1 MDYSLS
7 KIYYP
12 IQEFVMK
19 LFQYLFIRF
28 FHGVLKILPF
38 NFVRFL
44 SYPIGFI
51 YFIFTF
57 RTSAKLYKRKKEIF
71 EPKELRYDPLL
82 VKINYS
88 RYWLETL
95 WLTKNNFDKYISKN
109 MEFVNHD
116 NIKKLKKQY
125 PGLIFALPH
134 MGNWEFAIPAG
145 NNINLDLLAVAEPLS
160 NNYVLNWFKKLR
172 ESLGIEIIIGGKG
185 QNTFNTL
192 EEKLI
197 SGKDICLLS
206 DRSVN
211 KSGVAVEFF
220 SNIASF
226 PRGPVALSLKTGVPI
241 VPTAMIKK
249 SSGYMLYFHKPFY
262 VPLFENEAKSIQQG
276 LKTLSNSFEELIS
289 MDIND
294 WHSIQPIWTTE
305 Y

>member
-1 MDYSLS
+1 
-7 KIYYP
+7 
-12 IQEFVMK
+12 MK
-19 LFQYLFIRF
+19 LFQYLFIRL
-28 FHGVLKILPF
+28 FHGILSILPF
-38 NFVRFL
+38 TIVRAL
-44 SYPIGFI
+44 AYPIGII

-57 RTSAKLYKRKKEIF
+57 RSSTLLYKRRIEIF
-71 EPKELRYDPLL
+71 KPNDLQYNPLM

-95 WLTKNNFDKYISKN
+95 WLTSRNYEKSISNKIEIINFDY
-109 MEFVNHD
+109 V
-116 NIKKLKKQY
+116 KKLKKQY

-145 NNINLDLLAVAEPLS
+145 NSLNLNLLAVAEPLS
-160 NNYVLNWFKKLR
+160 NKYVLNWFKKLR
-172 ESLGIEIIIGGKG
+172 ENIGIEILIGGKG
-185 QNTFNTL
+185 QNTFNL
-192 EEKLI
+192 LVDKLA

-226 PRGPVALSLKTGVPI
+226 PKGPVALSLKTSVPI
-241 VPTAMIKK
+241 VPTAMIKM
-249 SSGYMLYFHKPFY
+249 STGYKLYFHKPFY
-262 VPLFENEAKSIQQG
+262 VPLFENEATSIQQG
-276 LKTLSNSFEELIS
+276 LKTLSNSFEEILS

-294 WHSIQPIWTTE
+294 WHSIQPVWTVE

>member
-1 MDYSLS
+1 
-7 KIYYP
+7 
-12 IQEFVMK
+12 MK
-19 LFQYLFIRF
+19 LFQYLCIRF
-28 FHGVLKILPF
+28 FHGILSNLPF
-38 NFVRFL
+38 TIVRAL
-44 SYPIGFI
+44 AYPIGII

-57 RTSAKLYKRKKEIF
+57 RSSTLLYKRRIEIF
-71 EPKELRYDPLL
+71 KPNDLQYNPIM

-95 WLTKNNFDKYISKN
+95 WLTSRNYEKSISNKIEIINFDY
-109 MEFVNHD
+109 V
-116 NIKKLKKQY
+116 KKLKKQY

-145 NNINLDLLAVAEPLS
+145 NSLNLNLLAVAEPLS
-160 NNYVLNWFKKLR
+160 NKYVLNWFKKLR
-172 ESLGIEIIIGGKG
+172 ENLGIEIVIGGKG
-185 QNTFNTL
+185 QNTFNL
-192 EEKLI
+192 LVDKLA

-226 PRGPVALSLKTGVPI
+226 PKGPVALSLKTSVPI
-241 VPTAMIKK
+241 VPTAMIKM
-249 SSGYMLYFHKPFY
+249 STGYKLYFHKPFY
-262 VPLFENEAKSIQQG
+262 VPLFENEATSIQQG
-276 LKTLSNSFEELIS
+276 LKTLSNSFEEILS

-294 WHSIQPIWTTE
+294 WHSIQPVWTVE

>member
-1 MDYSLS
+1 
-7 KIYYP
+7 
-12 IQEFVMK
+12 MK

-28 FHGVLKILPF
+28 FHGILSNLPF
-38 NFVRFL
+38 AIVRAL
-44 SYPIGFI
+44 AYPIGII

-57 RTSAKLYKRKKEIF
+57 RSSTLLYKRRIEIF
-71 EPKELRYDPLL
+71 KPNDLQYNPLM

-95 WLTKNNFDKYISKN
+95 WLTSRNYEKSISNKIEIINFDY
-109 MEFVNHD
+109 V
-116 NIKKLKKQY
+116 KKLKKQY

-145 NNINLDLLAVAEPLS
+145 NSLNLNLLAVAEPLS
-160 NNYVLNWFKKLR
+160 NKYVLNWFKKLR
-172 ESLGIEIIIGGKG
+172 ESFGIEIVIGGKG
-185 QNTFNTL
+185 QNTFNL
-192 EEKLI
+192 LVDKLA

-226 PRGPVALSLKTGVPI
+226 PKGPVALSLKTSVPI
-241 VPTAMIKK
+241 VPTAMIKM
-249 SSGYMLYFHKPFY
+249 STGYKLYFHKPFY
-262 VPLFENEAKSIQQG
+262 VPLFENEATSIQQG
-276 LKTLSNSFEELIS
+276 LKTLSNSFEEILS

-294 WHSIQPIWTTE
+294 WHSIQPVWTVE

>member
-1 MDYSLS
+1 
-7 KIYYP
+7 
-12 IQEFVMK
+12 MK

-28 FHGVLKILPF
+28 FHAILSNLPF
-38 NFVRFL
+38 TIVRAL
-44 SYPIGFI
+44 AYPIGII

-57 RTSAKLYKRKKEIF
+57 RSSTLLYKRRIEIF
-71 EPKELRYDPLL
+71 KPNDLQYNPLM

-95 WLTKNNFDKYISKN
+95 WLTSRNYEKSISNKIEIINFDY
-109 MEFVNHD
+109 V
-116 NIKKLKKQY
+116 KKLKKQY

-145 NNINLDLLAVAEPLS
+145 NSLNLNLLAVAEPLS
-160 NNYVLNWFKKLR
+160 NKYVLNWFKKLR
-172 ESLGIEIIIGGKG
+172 ENLGIEIVIGGKG
-185 QNTFNTL
+185 QNTFNL
-192 EEKLI
+192 LVDKLA

-226 PRGPVALSLKTGVPI
+226 PKGPVALSLKTSVPI
-241 VPTAMIKK
+241 VPTAMIKM
-249 SSGYMLYFHKPFY
+249 STGYKLYFHKPFY
-262 VPLFENEAKSIQQG
+262 VPLFENEATSIQQG
-276 LKTLSNSFEELIS
+276 LKTLSNSFEEILS

-294 WHSIQPIWTTE
+294 WHSIQPVWTVE

>member
-1 MDYSLS
+1 
-7 KIYYP
+7 
-12 IQEFVMK
+12 MK

-28 FHGVLKILPF
+28 FHGILSNLPF
-38 NFVRFL
+38 TIVRAL
-44 SYPIGFI
+44 AYPIGII

-57 RTSAKLYKRKKEIF
+57 RSSTLLYKRRIEIF
-71 EPKELRYDPLL
+71 KPNDLQYNPLM

-95 WLTKNNFDKYISKN
+95 WLTSRNYEKSISNKIEIINFDY
-109 MEFVNHD
+109 V
-116 NIKKLKKQY
+116 KKLKKQY

-145 NNINLDLLAVAEPLS
+145 NNLNLNLLAVAEPLS
-160 NNYVLNWFKKLR
+160 NKYVLNWFKKLR
-172 ESLGIEIIIGGKG
+172 ENLGIEIVIGGKG
-185 QNTFNTL
+185 QNTFNL
-192 EEKLI
+192 LVDKLT

-226 PRGPVALSLKTGVPI
+226 PKGPVALSLKTSVPI
-241 VPTAMIKK
+241 VPTAMIKM
-249 SSGYMLYFHKPFY
+249 STGYKLYFHKPFY
-262 VPLFENEAKSIQQG
+262 VPLFENEATSIQQG
-276 LKTLSNSFEELIS
+276 LKTLSNSFEEILS

-294 WHSIQPIWTTE
+294 WHSIQPVWTVE

>member
-1 MDYSLS
+1 
-7 KIYYP
+7 
-12 IQEFVMK
+12 MK

-28 FHGVLKILPF
+28 FHAILSNLPF
-38 NFVRFL
+38 TIVRAL
-44 SYPIGFI
+44 AYPIGII

-57 RTSAKLYKRKKEIF
+57 RSSTLLYKRRIEIF
-71 EPKELRYDPLL
+71 KPNDLQYNPLM

-95 WLTKNNFDKYISKN
+95 WLTSRNYEKSISNKIEIINFDY
-109 MEFVNHD
+109 V
-116 NIKKLKKQY
+116 KKLKKQY

-145 NNINLDLLAVAEPLS
+145 NSLNLNLLAVAEPLS
-160 NNYVLNWFKKLR
+160 NKYVLNWFKKLR
-172 ESLGIEIIIGGKG
+172 ESFGIEIVIGGKG
-185 QNTFNTL
+185 QNTFNL
-192 EEKLI
+192 LVDKLA

-226 PRGPVALSLKTGVPI
+226 PKGPVALSLKTSVPI
-241 VPTAMIKK
+241 VPTAMIKM
-249 SSGYMLYFHKPFY
+249 STGYKLYFHKPFY
-262 VPLFENEAKSIQQG
+262 VPLFENEATSIQQG
-276 LKTLSNSFEELIS
+276 LKTLSNSFEEILS

-294 WHSIQPIWTTE
+294 WHSIQPVWTVE

>member
-1 MDYSLS
+1 
-7 KIYYP
+7 
-12 IQEFVMK
+12 MK

-28 FHGVLKILPF
+28 FHGILSNLPF
-38 NFVRFL
+38 TIVRAL
-44 SYPIGFI
+44 AYPIGII

-57 RTSAKLYKRKKEIF
+57 RSSTLLYKRRIEIF
-71 EPKELRYDPLL
+71 KPNDLQYNPLM

-95 WLTKNNFDKYISKN
+95 WLTSRNYEKSISNKIEIINFDY
-109 MEFVNHD
+109 V
-116 NIKKLKKQY
+116 KKLKKQY

-145 NNINLDLLAVAEPLS
+145 NSLNLNLLAVAEPLS
-160 NNYVLNWFKKLR
+160 NKYVLNWFKKLR
-172 ESLGIEIIIGGKG
+172 ENLGIEIVIGGKG
-185 QNTFNTL
+185 QNTFNL
-192 EEKLI
+192 LVDKLT

-226 PRGPVALSLKTGVPI
+226 PKGPVALSLKTSVPI
-241 VPTAMIKK
+241 VPTAMIKM
-249 SSGYMLYFHKPFY
+249 STGYKLYFHKPFY
-262 VPLFENEAKSIQQG
+262 VPLFENEATSIQQG
-276 LKTLSNSFEELIS
+276 LKTLSNSFEEILS

-294 WHSIQPIWTTE
+294 WHSIQPVWTVE

>member
-1 MDYSLS
+1 
-7 KIYYP
+7 
-12 IQEFVMK
+12 MK
-19 LFQYLFIRF
+19 LFQYLFIRL
-28 FHGVLKILPF
+28 FHGILSNLPF
-38 NFVRFL
+38 TIVRAL
-44 SYPIGFI
+44 AYPIGII

-57 RTSAKLYKRKKEIF
+57 RSSTLLYKRRIEIF
-71 EPKELRYDPLL
+71 KPNDLQYNPLM

-95 WLTKNNFDKYISKN
+95 WLTSRNYEKSISNKIEIINFDY
-109 MEFVNHD
+109 V
-116 NIKKLKKQY
+116 KKLKKQY

-145 NNINLDLLAVAEPLS
+145 NSLNLNLLAVAEPLS
-160 NNYVLNWFKKLR
+160 NKYVLNWFKKLR
-172 ESLGIEIIIGGKG
+172 ENLGIEIVIGGKG
-185 QNTFNTL
+185 QNTFNL
-192 EEKLI
+192 LVDKLA

-226 PRGPVALSLKTGVPI
+226 PKGPVALSLKTSVPI
-241 VPTAMIKK
+241 VPTAMIKM
-249 SSGYMLYFHKPFY
+249 STGYKLYFHKPFY
-262 VPLFENEAKSIQQG
+262 VPLFENEATSIQQG
-276 LKTLSNSFEELIS
+276 LKTLSNSFEEILS

-294 WHSIQPIWTTE
+294 WHSIQPVWTVE

>member
-1 MDYSLS
+1 
-7 KIYYP
+7 
-12 IQEFVMK
+12 MK

-28 FHGVLKILPF
+28 FHGILSNLPF
-38 NFVRFL
+38 TIVRAL
-44 SYPIGFI
+44 AYPIGII

-57 RTSAKLYKRKKEIF
+57 RSSTLLYKRRIEIF
-71 EPKELRYDPLL
+71 KPNDLQYNPLM

-95 WLTKNNFDKYISKN
+95 WLTSRNYEKSISNKIEIINFDY
-109 MEFVNHD
+109 V
-116 NIKKLKKQY
+116 KKLKKQY

-145 NNINLDLLAVAEPLS
+145 NSLNLNLLAVAEPLS
-160 NNYVLNWFKKLR
+160 NKYVLNWFKKLR
-172 ESLGIEIIIGGKG
+172 ESFGIEIVIGGKG
-185 QNTFNTL
+185 QNTFNL
-192 EEKLI
+192 LVDKLA

-226 PRGPVALSLKTGVPI
+226 PKGPVALSLKTSVPI
-241 VPTAMIKK
+241 VPTAMIKM
-249 SSGYMLYFHKPFY
+249 STGYKLYFHKPFY
-262 VPLFENEAKSIQQG
+262 VPLFENEATSIQQG
-276 LKTLSNSFEELIS
+276 LKTLSNSFEEILS

-294 WHSIQPIWTTE
+294 WHSIQPVWTVE

>member
-1 MDYSLS
+1 
-7 KIYYP
+7 
-12 IQEFVMK
+12 
-19 LFQYLFIRF
+19 
-28 FHGVLKILPF
+28 
-38 NFVRFL
+38 
-44 SYPIGFI
+44 
-51 YFIFTF
+51 
-57 RTSAKLYKRKKEIF
+57 
-71 EPKELRYDPLL
+71 
-82 VKINYS
+82 
-88 RYWLETL
+88 
-95 WLTKNNFDKYISKN
+95 
-109 MEFVNHD
+109 
-116 NIKKLKKQY
+116 
-125 PGLIFALPH
+125 

-145 NNINLDLLAVAEPLS
+145 NIISLDLLAVAEPLS
-160 NNYVLNWFKKLR
+160 NKYVLNWFKKLR

-241 VPTAMIKK
+241 IPTAMIKK
-249 SSGYMLYFHKPFY
+249 SSGYILYFHKPFY

>member
-1 MDYSLS
+1 
-7 KIYYP
+7 
-12 IQEFVMK
+12 MK

-28 FHGVLKILPF
+28 FHGILSNLPF
-38 NFVRFL
+38 TIVRAL
-44 SYPIGFI
+44 AYPIGII

-57 RTSAKLYKRKKEIF
+57 RSSTLLYKRRLEIF
-71 EPKELRYDPLL
+71 KPNDLQYNPLI

-95 WLTKNNFDKYISKN
+95 WLTSRNYEKSISNNIEIINFDY
-109 MEFVNHD
+109 V
-116 NIKKLKKQY
+116 KKLKKQY

-145 NNINLDLLAVAEPLS
+145 NSLNLNLLAVAEPLS
-160 NNYVLNWFKKLR
+160 NKYVLNWFKKLR
-172 ESLGIEIIIGGKG
+172 ENLGIEIVIGGKG
-185 QNTFNTL
+185 QNTFNL
-192 EEKLI
+192 LVDKLA

-226 PRGPVALSLKTGVPI
+226 PKGPVALSLKTSVPI
-241 VPTAMIKK
+241 VPTAMIKM
-249 SSGYMLYFHKPFY
+249 STGYKLYFHKPFY
-262 VPLFENEAKSIQQG
+262 VPLFENEATSIQQG
-276 LKTLSNSFEELIS
+276 LKTLSNSFEEILS

-294 WHSIQPIWTTE
+294 WHSIQPVWTVE

>member
-1 MDYSLS
+1 
-7 KIYYP
+7 
-12 IQEFVMK
+12 MK
-19 LFQYLFIRF
+19 LFQYLFIRL
-28 FHGVLKILPF
+28 FHGILSILPF
-38 NFVRFL
+38 TIVRAL
-44 SYPIGFI
+44 AYPIGII

-57 RTSAKLYKRKKEIF
+57 RSSTLLYKRRIEIF
-71 EPKELRYDPLL
+71 KPNDLQYNPLM

-95 WLTKNNFDKYISKN
+95 WLTSRNYEKSISNKIEIINFDY
-109 MEFVNHD
+109 V
-116 NIKKLKKQY
+116 KKLKKQY

-145 NNINLDLLAVAEPLS
+145 NSLNLNLLAVAEPLS
-160 NNYVLNWFKKLR
+160 NKYVLNWFKKLR
-172 ESLGIEIIIGGKG
+172 ESLGIEIVIGGKG
-185 QNTFNTL
+185 QNTFNL
-192 EEKLI
+192 LVDKLA

-226 PRGPVALSLKTGVPI
+226 PKGPVALSLKTSVPI
-241 VPTAMIKK
+241 VPTAMIKM
-249 SSGYMLYFHKPFY
+249 STGYKLYFHKPFY
-262 VPLFENEAKSIQQG
+262 VPLFENEATSIQQG
-276 LKTLSNSFEELIS
+276 LKTLSNSFEEILS

-294 WHSIQPIWTTE
+294 WHSIQPVWTVE

>member
-1 MDYSLS
+1 
-7 KIYYP
+7 
-12 IQEFVMK
+12 MK
-19 LFQYLFIRF
+19 LFQYIFIRF
-28 FHGVLKILPF
+28 FHGILSNLPF
-38 NFVRFL
+38 TIVRAL
-44 SYPIGFI
+44 AYPIGII

-57 RTSAKLYKRKKEIF
+57 RSSTLLYKRRLEIF
-71 EPKELRYDPLL
+71 KPNDLQYNPLM

-95 WLTKNNFDKYISKN
+95 WLTSRNYEKSISNNIEIINFDY
-109 MEFVNHD
+109 V
-116 NIKKLKKQY
+116 KKLKKQY

-145 NNINLDLLAVAEPLS
+145 NSLNLNLLAVAEPLS
-160 NNYVLNWFKKLR
+160 NKYVLNWFKKLR
-172 ESLGIEIIIGGKG
+172 ENLGIEIVIGGKG
-185 QNTFNTL
+185 QNTFNL
-192 EEKLI
+192 LVDKLT

-226 PRGPVALSLKTGVPI
+226 PKGPVALSLKTSVPI
-241 VPTAMIKK
+241 VPTAMIKM
-249 SSGYMLYFHKPFY
+249 STGYKLYFHKPFY
-262 VPLFENEAKSIQQG
+262 VPLFENEATSIQQG
-276 LKTLSNSFEELIS
+276 LKTLSNSFEEILS

-294 WHSIQPIWTTE
+294 WHSIQPVWTVE

>member
-1 MDYSLS
+1 
-7 KIYYP
+7 
-12 IQEFVMK
+12 MK

-28 FHGVLKILPF
+28 FHGILSNLPF
-38 NFVRFL
+38 TIVRAL
-44 SYPIGFI
+44 AYPIGII

-57 RTSAKLYKRKKEIF
+57 RSSTLLYKRRIEIF
-71 EPKELRYDPLL
+71 KPNDLQYNPLM
-82 VKINYS
+82 VKINYT

-95 WLTKNNFDKYISKN
+95 WLTSRNYEKSISNKIEIINFDY
-109 MEFVNHD
+109 V
-116 NIKKLKKQY
+116 KKLKKQY

-145 NNINLDLLAVAEPLS
+145 NSLNLNLLAVAEPLS
-160 NNYVLNWFKKLR
+160 NKYVLNWFKKLR
-172 ESLGIEIIIGGKG
+172 ESLGIEIVIGGKG
-185 QNTFNTL
+185 QNTFNL
-192 EEKLI
+192 LVDKLA

-226 PRGPVALSLKTGVPI
+226 PKGPVALSLKTSVPI
-241 VPTAMIKK
+241 VPTAMIKM
-249 SSGYMLYFHKPFY
+249 STGYKLYFHKPFY
-262 VPLFENEAKSIQQG
+262 VPLFENEATSIQQG
-276 LKTLSNSFEELIS
+276 LKTLSNSFEEILS

-294 WHSIQPIWTTE
+294 WHSIQPVWTVE

>member
-1 MDYSLS
+1 
-7 KIYYP
+7 
-12 IQEFVMK
+12 MK

-28 FHGVLKILPF
+28 FHGILSNLPF
-38 NFVRFL
+38 TIVRAL
-44 SYPIGFI
+44 AYPIGII

-57 RTSAKLYKRKKEIF
+57 RSSTLLYKRRIEIF
-71 EPKELRYDPLL
+71 KPNDLQYNPLM

-95 WLTKNNFDKYISKN
+95 WLTSRNYEKSISNKIEIINFDY
-109 MEFVNHD
+109 V
-116 NIKKLKKQY
+116 KKLKKQY

-145 NNINLDLLAVAEPLS
+145 NSLNLNLLAVAEPLS
-160 NNYVLNWFKKLR
+160 NKYVLNWFKKLR
-172 ESLGIEIIIGGKG
+172 ENLGIEIVIGGKG
-185 QNTFNTL
+185 QNTFNL
-192 EEKLI
+192 LVDKLA

-226 PRGPVALSLKTGVPI
+226 PKGPVALSLKTSVPI
-241 VPTAMIKK
+241 VPTAMIKM
-249 SSGYMLYFHKPFY
+249 STGYKLYFHKPFY
-262 VPLFENEAKSIQQG
+262 VPLFENEATSIQQG
-276 LKTLSNSFEELIS
+276 LKTLSNSFEEILS

-294 WHSIQPIWTTE
+294 WHSIQPVWTVE

>member
-1 MDYSLS
+1 
-7 KIYYP
+7 
-12 IQEFVMK
+12 MK

-28 FHGVLKILPF
+28 FHGILSNLPF
-38 NFVRFL
+38 TIVRTL
-44 SYPIGFI
+44 AYPIGII

-57 RTSAKLYKRKKEIF
+57 RSSTLLYKRRIEIF
-71 EPKELRYDPLL
+71 KPNDLQYNPLM

-95 WLTKNNFDKYISKN
+95 WLTSRNYEKSISNNIEIINFDY
-109 MEFVNHD
+109 V
-116 NIKKLKKQY
+116 KKLKKQY

-145 NNINLDLLAVAEPLS
+145 NSLNLNLLAVAEPLS
-160 NNYVLNWFKKLR
+160 NKYVLNWFKKLR
-172 ESLGIEIIIGGKG
+172 ENLGIEIVIGGKG
-185 QNTFNTL
+185 QNTFNL
-192 EEKLI
+192 LVDKLA

-226 PRGPVALSLKTGVPI
+226 PKGPVALSLKTSVPI
-241 VPTAMIKK
+241 VPTAMIKM
-249 SSGYMLYFHKPFY
+249 STGYKLYFHKPFY
-262 VPLFENEAKSIQQG
+262 VPLFENEATSIQQG
-276 LKTLSNSFEELIS
+276 LKTLSNSFEEILS

-294 WHSIQPIWTTE
+294 WHSIQPVWTVE

>member
-1 MDYSLS
+1 
-7 KIYYP
+7 
-12 IQEFVMK
+12 MK

-28 FHGVLKILPF
+28 FHGILSNLPF
-38 NFVRFL
+38 TIVRAL
-44 SYPIGFI
+44 AYPIGII

-57 RTSAKLYKRKKEIF
+57 RSSTLLYKRRIEIF
-71 EPKELRYDPLL
+71 KPNDLQYNPLM

-95 WLTKNNFDKYISKN
+95 WLTSRNYEKSISNKIEIINFDY
-109 MEFVNHD
+109 V
-116 NIKKLKKQY
+116 KKLKKQY

-145 NNINLDLLAVAEPLS
+145 NSLNLNLLAVAEPLS
-160 NNYVLNWFKKLR
+160 NKYVLNWFKKLR
-172 ESLGIEIIIGGKG
+172 ESLGIEIVIGGKG
-185 QNTFNTL
+185 QNTFNL
-192 EEKLI
+192 LVDKLT

-226 PRGPVALSLKTGVPI
+226 PKGPVALSLKTSVPI
-241 VPTAMIKK
+241 VPTAMIKM
-249 SSGYMLYFHKPFY
+249 STGYKLYFHKPFY
-262 VPLFENEAKSIQQG
+262 VPLFENEATSIQQG
-276 LKTLSNSFEELIS
+276 LKTLSNSFEEILS

-294 WHSIQPIWTTE
+294 WHSIQPVWTVE

>member
-1 MDYSLS
+1 
-7 KIYYP
+7 
-12 IQEFVMK
+12 MK

-28 FHGVLKILPF
+28 FHGILSNLPF
-38 NFVRFL
+38 TIVRAL
-44 SYPIGFI
+44 AYPIGII

-57 RTSAKLYKRKKEIF
+57 RSSTLLYKRRLEIF
-71 EPKELRYDPLL
+71 KPNDLQYNPLM
-82 VKINYS
+82 VKINYT

-95 WLTKNNFDKYISKN
+95 WLTSRNYEKSISNKIEIINFDY
-109 MEFVNHD
+109 V
-116 NIKKLKKQY
+116 KKLKKQY

-145 NNINLDLLAVAEPLS
+145 NSLNLNLLAVAEPLS
-160 NNYVLNWFKKLR
+160 NKYVLNWFKKLR
-172 ESLGIEIIIGGKG
+172 ENLGIEIVIGGKG
-185 QNTFNTL
+185 QNTFNL
-192 EEKLI
+192 LVDKLT

-226 PRGPVALSLKTGVPI
+226 PKGPVALSLKTSVPI
-241 VPTAMIKK
+241 VPTAMIKM
-249 SSGYMLYFHKPFY
+249 STGYKLYFHKPFY
-262 VPLFENEAKSIQQG
+262 VPLFENEATSIQQG
-276 LKTLSNSFEELIS
+276 LKTLSKSFEEILS

-294 WHSIQPIWTTE
+294 WHSIQPVWTVE

>member
-1 MDYSLS
+1 
-7 KIYYP
+7 
-12 IQEFVMK
+12 MK

-28 FHGVLKILPF
+28 FHGILSNLPF
-38 NFVRFL
+38 TIVRAL
-44 SYPIGFI
+44 AYPIGII

-57 RTSAKLYKRKKEIF
+57 RSSTLLYKRRIEIF
-71 EPKELRYDPLL
+71 KPNDLQYNPLM

-95 WLTKNNFDKYISKN
+95 WLTSRNYEKSISNKIEIINFDY
-109 MEFVNHD
+109 V
-116 NIKKLKKQY
+116 KKLKKQY

-145 NNINLDLLAVAEPLS
+145 NSLNLNLLAVAEPLS
-160 NNYVLNWFKKLR
+160 NKYVLNWFKKLR
-172 ESLGIEIIIGGKG
+172 ENLGIEIVIGGKG
-185 QNTFNTL
+185 QNTFNL
-192 EEKLI
+192 LVDKLT

-206 DRSVN
+206 DRSLN

-226 PRGPVALSLKTGVPI
+226 PKGPVALSLKTSVPI
-241 VPTAMIKK
+241 VPTAMIKM
-249 SSGYMLYFHKPFY
+249 STGYKLYFHKPFY
-262 VPLFENEAKSIQQG
+262 VPLFENEATSIQQG
-276 LKTLSNSFEELIS
+276 LKTLSNSFEEILS

-294 WHSIQPIWTTE
+294 WHSIQPVWTVE

>member
-1 MDYSLS
+1 
-7 KIYYP
+7 
-12 IQEFVMK
+12 MK

-28 FHGVLKILPF
+28 FHGILSNLPF
-38 NFVRFL
+38 TIVRAL
-44 SYPIGFI
+44 AYPIGII

-57 RTSAKLYKRKKEIF
+57 RSSTLLYKRRIEIF
-71 EPKELRYDPLL
+71 KPNDIQYNPIM

-95 WLTKNNFDKYISKN
+95 WLTSRNYEKSISNKIEIINFDY
-109 MEFVNHD
+109 V
-116 NIKKLKKQY
+116 KKLKKQY

-145 NNINLDLLAVAEPLS
+145 NNLNLNLLAVAEPLS
-160 NNYVLNWFKKLR
+160 NKYVLNWFKKLR
-172 ESLGIEIIIGGKG
+172 ENLGIEIVIGGKG
-185 QNTFNTL
+185 QNTFNL
-192 EEKLI
+192 LVDKLA

-226 PRGPVALSLKTGVPI
+226 PKGPVALSLKTSVPI
-241 VPTAMIKK
+241 VPTAMIKM
-249 SSGYMLYFHKPFY
+249 STGYKLYFHKPFY
-262 VPLFENEAKSIQQG
+262 VPLFDNEATSIQQG
-276 LKTLSNSFEELIS
+276 LKTLSNSFEEILS

-294 WHSIQPIWTTE
+294 WHSIQPVWTVE

>member
-1 MDYSLS
+1 
-7 KIYYP
+7 
-12 IQEFVMK
+12 MK
-19 LFQYLFIRF
+19 LFQYIFIRF
-28 FHGVLKILPF
+28 FHGILSNLPF
-38 NFVRFL
+38 TIVRAL
-44 SYPIGFI
+44 AYPIGII

-57 RTSAKLYKRKKEIF
+57 RSSTLLYKRRIEIF
-71 EPKELRYDPLL
+71 KPNDLQYNPLM

-95 WLTKNNFDKYISKN
+95 WLTSRNYEKSISNKIEIINFDY
-109 MEFVNHD
+109 V
-116 NIKKLKKQY
+116 KKLKKQY

-145 NNINLDLLAVAEPLS
+145 NSLNLNLLAVAEPLS
-160 NNYVLNWFKKLR
+160 NKYVLNWFKKLR
-172 ESLGIEIIIGGKG
+172 ENLGIEIVIGGKG
-185 QNTFNTL
+185 QNTFNL
-192 EEKLI
+192 LVDKLA

-226 PRGPVALSLKTGVPI
+226 PKGPVALSLKTSVPI
-241 VPTAMIKK
+241 VPTAMIKM
-249 SSGYMLYFHKPFY
+249 STGYKLYFHKPFY
-262 VPLFENEAKSIQQG
+262 VPLFENEATSIQQG
-276 LKTLSNSFEELIS
+276 LKTLSNSFEEILS

-294 WHSIQPIWTTE
+294 WHSIQPVWTVE

>member
-1 MDYSLS
+1 
-7 KIYYP
+7 
-12 IQEFVMK
+12 MK

-28 FHGVLKILPF
+28 FHAILSNLPF
-38 NFVRFL
+38 TIVRAL
-44 SYPIGFI
+44 AYPIGII

-57 RTSAKLYKRKKEIF
+57 RSSTLLYKRRIEIF
-71 EPKELRYDPLL
+71 KPNDLQYNPLM

-95 WLTKNNFDKYISKN
+95 WLTSRNYEKSNSNNIEIINFDY
-109 MEFVNHD
+109 V
-116 NIKKLKKQY
+116 KKLKKQY

-145 NNINLDLLAVAEPLS
+145 NSLNLNLLAVAEPLS
-160 NNYVLNWFKKLR
+160 NKYVLNWFKKLR
-172 ESLGIEIIIGGKG
+172 ENLGIEIVIGGKG
-185 QNTFNTL
+185 QNTFNL
-192 EEKLI
+192 LVDKLA

-226 PRGPVALSLKTGVPI
+226 PKGPVALSLKTSVPI
-241 VPTAMIKK
+241 VPTAMIKM
-249 SSGYMLYFHKPFY
+249 STGYKLYFHKPFY
-262 VPLFENEAKSIQQG
+262 VPLFENEATSIQQG
-276 LKTLSNSFEELIS
+276 LKTLSNSFEEILS

-294 WHSIQPIWTTE
+294 WHSIQPVWTVE

>member
-1 MDYSLS
+1 
-7 KIYYP
+7 
-12 IQEFVMK
+12 MK
-19 LFQYLFIRF
+19 LFQYIFIRF
-28 FHGVLKILPF
+28 FHGILSNLPF
-38 NFVRFL
+38 TIVRAL
-44 SYPIGFI
+44 AYPIGII

-57 RTSAKLYKRKKEIF
+57 RSSTLLYKRRLEIF
-71 EPKELRYDPLL
+71 KPNDLQYNPLM

-95 WLTKNNFDKYISKN
+95 WLTSRNYEKSISNKIEIINFDY
-109 MEFVNHD
+109 V
-116 NIKKLKKQY
+116 KKLKKQY

-145 NNINLDLLAVAEPLS
+145 NSLNLNLLAVAEPLS
-160 NNYVLNWFKKLR
+160 NKYVLNWFKKLR
-172 ESLGIEIIIGGKG
+172 ENLGIEIVIGGKG
-185 QNTFNTL
+185 QNTFNL
-192 EEKLI
+192 LVDKLA

-226 PRGPVALSLKTGVPI
+226 PKGPVALSLKTSVPI
-241 VPTAMIKK
+241 VPTAMIKM
-249 SSGYMLYFHKPFY
+249 STGYKLYFHKPFY
-262 VPLFENEAKSIQQG
+262 VPLFENEATSIQQG
-276 LKTLSNSFEELIS
+276 LKTLSKSFEEILS

-294 WHSIQPIWTTE
+294 WHSIQPVWTVE

>member
-1 MDYSLS
+1 
-7 KIYYP
+7 
-12 IQEFVMK
+12 MK

-28 FHGVLKILPF
+28 FHGILSNLPF
-38 NFVRFL
+38 TIVRAL
-44 SYPIGFI
+44 AYPIGII

-57 RTSAKLYKRKKEIF
+57 RSSTLLYKRRIEIF
-71 EPKELRYDPLL
+71 KPNDLQYNPLM

-95 WLTKNNFDKYISKN
+95 WLTSRNYEKSISNNIEIINFDY
-109 MEFVNHD
+109 V
-116 NIKKLKKQY
+116 KKLKKQY

-145 NNINLDLLAVAEPLS
+145 NSLNLNLLAVAEPLS
-160 NNYVLNWFKKLR
+160 NKYVLNWFKKLR
-172 ESLGIEIIIGGKG
+172 ENLGIEIVIGGKG
-185 QNTFNTL
+185 QNTFNL
-192 EEKLI
+192 LVDKLT

-226 PRGPVALSLKTGVPI
+226 PKGPVALSLKTSVPI
-241 VPTAMIKK
+241 VPTAMIKM
-249 SSGYMLYFHKPFY
+249 STGYKLYFHKPFY
-262 VPLFENEAKSIQQG
+262 VPLFENEATSIQQG
-276 LKTLSNSFEELIS
+276 LKTLSNSFEEILS

-294 WHSIQPIWTTE
+294 WHSIQPVWTVE

>member
-1 MDYSLS
+1 
-7 KIYYP
+7 
-12 IQEFVMK
+12 MK

-28 FHGVLKILPF
+28 FHGILSNLPF
-38 NFVRFL
+38 TIVRAL
-44 SYPIGFI
+44 AYPIGII

-57 RTSAKLYKRKKEIF
+57 RSSTLLYKRRIEIF
-71 EPKELRYDPLL
+71 KPNDLQYNPLM

-95 WLTKNNFDKYISKN
+95 WLTSRNYEKSISNKIEIINFDY
-109 MEFVNHD
+109 V
-116 NIKKLKKQY
+116 KKLKKQY

-145 NNINLDLLAVAEPLS
+145 NSLNLNLLAVAEPLS
-160 NNYVLNWFKKLR
+160 NKYVLNWFKKLR
-172 ESLGIEIIIGGKG
+172 ENLGIEIVIGGKG
-185 QNTFNTL
+185 QNTFNL
-192 EEKLI
+192 LVDKLA

-226 PRGPVALSLKTGVPI
+226 PKGPVALSLKTSVPI
-241 VPTAMIKK
+241 VPTAMIKM
-249 SSGYMLYFHKPFY
+249 STGYKLYFHKPFY
-262 VPLFENEAKSIQQG
+262 VPLFDNEATSIQQG
-276 LKTLSNSFEELIS
+276 LKTLSNSFEEILS

-294 WHSIQPIWTTE
+294 WHSIQPVWTVE

>member
-1 MDYSLS
+1 
-7 KIYYP
+7 
-12 IQEFVMK
+12 MK

-28 FHGVLKILPF
+28 FHGILSNLPF
-38 NFVRFL
+38 TIVRAL
-44 SYPIGFI
+44 AYPIGII

-57 RTSAKLYKRKKEIF
+57 RSSTLLYKRRIEIF
-71 EPKELRYDPLL
+71 KPNDLQYNPIM

-95 WLTKNNFDKYISKN
+95 WLTSKNYEKSISNKIEIINFDY
-109 MEFVNHD
+109 
-116 NIKKLKKQY
+116 IKKLKKQY

-145 NNINLDLLAVAEPLS
+145 NSLNLNLLAVAEPLS
-160 NNYVLNWFKKLR
+160 NKYVLNWFKKLR
-172 ESLGIEIIIGGKG
+172 ENLGIEIVIGGKG
-185 QNTFNTL
+185 QNTFNL
-192 EEKLI
+192 LVDKLA

-226 PRGPVALSLKTGVPI
+226 PKGPVALSLKTSVPI
-241 VPTAMIKK
+241 VPTAMIKM
-249 SSGYMLYFHKPFY
+249 STGYKLYFHKPFY
-262 VPLFENEAKSIQQG
+262 VPLFDNEATSIQQG
-276 LKTLSNSFEELIS
+276 LKTLSNSFEEILS

-294 WHSIQPIWTTE
+294 WHSIQPVWTVE